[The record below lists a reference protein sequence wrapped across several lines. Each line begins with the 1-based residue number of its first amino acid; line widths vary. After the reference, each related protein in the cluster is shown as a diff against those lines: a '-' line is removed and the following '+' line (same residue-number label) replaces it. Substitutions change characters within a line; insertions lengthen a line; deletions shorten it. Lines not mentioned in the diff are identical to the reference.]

1 MPDTRSNAR
10 EVTKVHDQDRRMRL
24 VYMVIFA
31 IIAYSLFWLILFLAA
46 VQFVLTWINR
56 RPNEN
61 LRDFSG
67 KLNAYFHGVLD
78 FLGYASE
85 TVPFPFSPL
94 EAGYAA
100 AATPARKPAPRKRS
114 GGPRAKSARATAGK
128 DEAPSD

>member
-1 MPDTRSNAR
+1 MPDTRPNAR
-10 EVTKVHDQDRRMRL
+10 EVTRVRDQDRRMRL

-46 VQFVLTWINR
+46 VQFVLSWINR

-67 KLNAYFHGVLD
+67 KVNAYFHGVLD
-78 FLGYASE
+78 FVGYASD

-94 EAGYAA
+94 EASVAA
-100 AATPARKPAPRKRS
+100 AAPAKPAPRKR
-114 GGPRAKSARATAGK
+114 GKGRGATAAK
-128 DEAPSD
+128 EEPRSD